1 MCEATTDGTP
11 TVVLKYIGAKGGTG
25 VAVVGESVITG
36 KVVGNVEDK
45 LNVDSWS
52 DYAGDGCKDEYGV

>member
-1 MCEATTDGTP
+1 MREATTDCTP
-11 TVVLKYIGAKGGTG
+11 AVVLKYVGAKGGSG

-36 KVVGNVEDK
+36 EVGGNVEDE

-52 DYAGDGCKDEYGV
+52 CYAGDGCEGE